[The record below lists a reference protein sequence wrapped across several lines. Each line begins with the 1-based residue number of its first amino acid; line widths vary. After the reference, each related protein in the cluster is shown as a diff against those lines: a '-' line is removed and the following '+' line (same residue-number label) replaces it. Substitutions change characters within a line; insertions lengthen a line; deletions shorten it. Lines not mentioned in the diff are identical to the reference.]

1 MSIGAIFFLTI
12 IFLIIA
18 FVAFFQIKKALAKQ
32 KYKNVMLQTLIY
44 STISAVVTCAFAV
57 YYNVFSHYDYIEDI
71 AEYFMTSF
79 MYAFIIALMFITYLS
94 LDRIKKL
101 IANLQLNKKNYTQY
115 TNNLSSSISSIKNK
129 LSQP

>member
-44 STISAVVTCAFAV
+44 STISAIVTCAFAV

-71 AEYFMTSF
+71 AEYFATSF
-79 MYAFIIALMFITYLS
+79 IVSACIACTLILYLNIENLKKITN
-94 LDRIKKL
+94 
-101 IANLQLNKKNYTQY
+101 NLQLDRENLAHYKKS
-115 TNNLSSSISSIKNK
+115 LSDNVANIKQK
-129 LSQP
+129 FS